1 MPVQQNT
8 ARRLAALMALLVA
21 ACGLA
26 YAPTAASAAPI
37 LTAPGDSGDDGEG
50 GSKSLI
56 EQLEKA
62 SSGYVKAQKKLK
74 ASKEQQVKLAAE
86 IKRLDAEVG
95 PKQKTLDLL
104 ATQAYTAGRAGP
116 MATLLGSDSA
126 EGFLGRAETLA
137 LVATDQNRAIQD
149 IKTTLDTQQKAK
161 TALDVTIKDQSKQV
175 TVMAKQKQ
183 NAEAALK
190 KANQGAAAG
199 SSSDGGGSASAQP
212 APGNLGSGCTETD
225 PTGTGGCLTPRT
237 LHALKQAKSAGFT
250 RFTKCWRTQNSGE
263 HPKGRACDFSSEKG
277 TFGGDATGADKRY
290 GDNLA
295 NYFINNAG
303 KLDVLYV
310 IWYRRIWLPSSGWR
324 AYSGAGGDPSSD
336 HTNHVHLSIDG

>member
-74 ASKEQQVKLAAE
+74 ASKEQQVKLDAE

-126 EGFLGRAETLA
+126 EGFRGRAETLA